1 MNTEPSATPHKC
13 ANPQCKVFETGRCL
27 EGLEFDKCSTY
38 GRDPEID
45 ATPETTIVT
54 EPTSTLINLRPATT
68 LSVSRA
74 SELLGRQDG
83 RVVAIVG
90 PRDAGKTSLIAG
102 LFDLFQVGPVA
113 EISFAG
119 SETLHAFE
127 LACHDSRAAS
137 RRAVPSQPHTG
148 LGDVSFYHLN
158 LRYGSAEA
166 GITLLLGD
174 RAGEE
179 YLTAADDLSQA
190 GPFLEVSRA
199 DTVTLLLDGSRLLN
213 NQTRHNTR
221 SETGL
226 MVRALA
232 DGEFL
237 ERKPHIIF
245 ALTKMDL
252 VNASQ
257 HKNRAIADFDKVVE
271 LATEILTPHAQS
283 FMSIHLAAAPADTS
297 MDRGSGVDELLQ
309 SWARPCTQD
318 RHATR
323 TSVPATRSIQNVRM
337 PTKKTGT
344 AT

>member
-1 MNTEPSATPHKC
+1 MSTDISATQHKC
-13 ANPQCKVFETGRCL
+13 ANPQCKAFETGRCL
-27 EGLEFDKCSTY
+27 EGLDFDKCPTY
-38 GRDPEID
+38 GRDQEID
-45 ATPETTIVT
+45 ATLETEIVS
-54 EPTSTLINLRPATT
+54 EPTDTLINLRPATT
-68 LSVSRA
+68 LPVSRA
-74 SELLGRQDG
+74 SMLLGCQDG

-90 PRDAGKTSLIAG
+90 PRDAGKTSLIAS
-102 LFDLFQVGPVA
+102 LFDLFQEGPVA
-113 EISFAG
+113 KLSFAG

-137 RRAVPSQPHTG
+137 RRAIPSQPHTG
-148 LGDVSFYHLN
+148 HGDVRFYHLN
-158 LRYGSAEA
+158 LSYEPAVA
-166 GITLLLGD
+166 GMTLLLGD

-190 GPFLEVSRA
+190 GPFPEVSRA
-199 DTVTLLLDGSRLLN
+199 DTVTVLVDGGRLLN

-226 MVRALA
+226 MIRALA

-245 ALTKMDL
+245 

-257 HKNRAIADFDKVVE
+257 HKDRAIADFDKVVT
-271 LATEILTPHAQS
+271 LATTILTPHAQS
-283 FMSIHLAAAPADTS
+283 FKSIHLAAAPADTS

-309 SWARPCTQD
+309 SWTRPRAED
-318 RHATR
+318 KLAI
-323 TSVPATRSIQNVRM
+323 PASMPTNRNIQNVRM
-337 PTKKTGT
+337 PKQKMGT